1 MDNSNTRFNQL
12 KCSNCGSANFSQESD
27 SMFKCAYCGTTI
39 QIERGIKEQF
49 ISALSS
55 RTRSNK
61 NLHILLPTYT
71 KDEFLKNTIINLGIN
86 PDTPEDILQAAFSP
100 VQQNYNCY
108 IVLETEFSTV
118 KISGTA
124 TEPTQDDVDTNN
136 TQTFYSCIKASGDKE
151 DKTNRLMLEDVEE
164 LNTYE
169 TLPLTKENLNKIHY
183 TLPDKKDIDK
193 AIEDNLNEIQNN
205 ILKESKDKNIVVVHK
220 VNKIDMYITPEYT
233 VEYEY
238 NGKKHKE
245 FSFAY
250 KASNQSDLPESKD
263 GLTNKIKKTTTK
275 CALPSILLS
284 IASIIFAILHLAVL
298 KTLELLF
305 IDGIL
310 AISSLI
316 MYFITRSISKSRV
329 VKIKT
334 KLFNQKR
341 QRLFDHF
348 KQNNLPEL
356 TMQDQENINNYIRW
370 Y

>member
-39 QIERGIKEQF
+39 QMERGIQEQF
-49 ISALSS
+49 MSALGA

-61 NLHILLPTYT
+61 NLHILLPTYS

-86 PDTPEDILQAAFSP
+86 PETPEDVLQATFSP
-100 VQQNYNCY
+100 VQQTYNCY
-108 IVLETEFSTV
+108 IVLETEFNTV
-118 KISGTA
+118 KISSST
-124 TEPTQDDVDTNN
+124 TEPTQADVDANDIK
-136 TQTFYSCIKASGDKE
+136 TFYSCIKASGDTE
-151 DKTNRLMLEDVEE
+151 DKTNQIMLDDVEE
-164 LNTYE
+164 MSLYS

-183 TLPDKKDIDK
+183 TLPDKKDIDQ
-193 AIEDNLNEIQNN
+193 AIEDNINKIKND
-205 ILKESKDKNIVVVHK
+205 ILAETKDKDIVVVHK
-220 VNKIDMYITPEYT
+220 INKIDMYIAPEYT

-250 KASNQSDLPESKD
+250 KVSNQSDPPLAQN
-263 GLTNKIKKTTTK
+263 GLEKRIKKSTTK
-275 CALPSILLS
+275 CVMPSIILS
-284 IASIIFAILHLAVL
+284 IASIAFALVHLIVF
-298 KTLELLF
+298 KTLDLIF

-310 AISSLI
+310 AVSSLI
-316 MYFITRSISKSRV
+316 VYFITKAISKRLI

-334 KLFNQKR
+334 QLFYQKQ

-348 KQNNLPEL
+348 KKNDLPKL